1 VLLRLENGITY
12 GRWGFIKM
20 SDDIRFTVAV
30 PEELYSEFR
39 VLACSKSFNRGWFK
53 EAITEAMTDYIKKYN
68 GE

>member
-1 VLLRLENGITY
+1 
-12 GRWGFIKM
+12 M

-30 PEELYSEFR
+30 PEKIYKEFR

-53 EAITEAMTDYIKKYN
+53 EAITEAMQDYIKKHN

>member
-1 VLLRLENGITY
+1 
-12 GRWGFIKM
+12 M

>member
-1 VLLRLENGITY
+1 MDYNWY
-12 GRWGFIKM
+12 GDGLM

-30 PEELYSEFR
+30 PEKLYQEFR